1 MDLSLTALQTDQL
14 SLVVDR
20 YNCYP
25 GELLSFALRFIC
37 PQPAA
42 GELQFILP
50 RVMKIE
56 SFKLPEGVSE
66 QILSLIEREQE
77 LILTVPLHT
86 FFVQNQVYEINI
98 KARVNTFYFDQYL
111 LIRSSLLGAE
121 KQPLASEG
129 LQVAVFGNGKYLKYL
144 PEIYES
150 DDFIGRF
157 LMLIESFWKPISQQ
171 IDQVDL
177 YFDPNLTPEAFIPWL
192 SSWVGL
198 PVDSLL
204 PIERVRNILK
214 NAMVFNQCRGT
225 RQALQTY
232 LEIYTSGEVEIIEK
246 RSKNFILGDQSDLGV
261 EIALGKE
268 NQPNSI
274 LIYIRIPPGELERVH
289 YSEDMY
295 QRKMM
300 SIVRTMVPAHTVFD
314 EICTFLLKES

>member
-1 MDLSLTALQTDQL
+1 MDLSQTSQETDLL

-25 GELLSFALRFIC
+25 GELLTFDIRFTC
-37 PQPAA
+37 LQPPG

-56 SFKLPEGVSE
+56 GFDLPEGVPDNV
-66 QILSLIEREQE
+66 LSLVEREQE
-77 LILTVPLHT
+77 LILALPLKA
-86 FFVQNQVYEINI
+86 FFNPDQVYEIKI
-98 KARVNTFYFDQYL
+98 KVRVNTFYIDQYL
-111 LIRSSLLGAE
+111 LTRSVLMDGENHPRAAE
-121 KQPLASEG
+121 EI
-129 LQVAVFGNGKYLKYL
+129 QVAVYGKGSYLKFL

-150 DDFIGRF
+150 DDFVGRF
-157 LMLIESFWKPISQQ
+157 LMLLESFWKPISLQ
-171 IDQVDL
+171 IDQMNC

-204 PIERVRNILK
+204 PVERVRAILK

-232 LEIYTSGEVEIIEK
+232 LEIYTSGKVEIQEK
-246 RSKNFILGDQSDLGV
+246 RSKNFILGEKSDLGV

-274 LIYIRIPPGELERVH
+274 LVRIQVPTGELERID
-289 YSEDMY
+289 YSEEMY
-295 QRKMM
+295 QQKMM
-300 SIVRTMVPAHTVFD
+300 TIVKTMVPAHTVFD
-314 EICTFLLKES
+314 VACVF